1 MGWELWRGVSMQDNE
16 MTATL
21 FAAALYLYKN
31 KCTCFVLVKY
41 SLSDFDPEIMFFND
55 CSRFPFKVVL

>member
-1 MGWELWRGVSMQDNE
+1 MGWELWRGASMQDNE

-31 KCTCFVLVKY
+31 KYTCFCLGEILVV
-41 SLSDFDPEIMFFND
+41 
-55 CSRFPFKVVL
+55 RFRSGNHAF

>member
-31 KCTCFVLVKY
+31 KYTCFVLVKY
-41 SLSDFDPEIMFFND
+41 SLSDFDPGNHVF
-55 CSRFPFKVVL
+55 